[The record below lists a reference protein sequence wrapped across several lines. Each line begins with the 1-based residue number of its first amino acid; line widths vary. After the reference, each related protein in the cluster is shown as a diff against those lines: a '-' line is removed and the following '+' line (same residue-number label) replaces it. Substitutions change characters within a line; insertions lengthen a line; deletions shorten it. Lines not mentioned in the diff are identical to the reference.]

1 VGRPVRVGDYVE
13 APGVT
18 GFVIDARSLRD
29 LLLASEE
36 EAAAMLMG
44 RVKQLYKER
53 YRDYQEVLIEDERR
67 KILRWFHTLEVKV
80 VRRHGERSKEALF
93 TESESQRV
101 PREDAAGEGRGR

>member
-1 VGRPVRVGDYVE
+1 MGRPVRVGDYVE

-36 EAAAMLMG
+36 EAATMLMS

-67 KILRWFHTLEVKV
+67 KILRWFHLLEIKV

-101 PREDAAGEGRGR
+101 HREDAAGEGRGR